1 MQTRPAPY
9 NTKCRGCGRAVPKGE
24 TCHFAKHEGAR
35 CLNCGPAAGAN
46 PAPAP
51 EPSPKPVPAPA
62 KPAPAQRRTK
72 KSPPPPKPTPEPRQ
86 LPVPLTCPPAAL
98 GTDGFHRWQWDS
110 VADLVA
116 DAFGHAAA
124 QSATNVVLIGQSIR
138 QESGGRWANHQTEA
152 SLQKLVHNPDSRL
165 LSAIEAMREKL
176 AGEVAPPQAP
186 RRRIRHGR
194 ADGDELDADRW
205 LHRIPEAWDKSERV
219 SQPRGTLEIFID
231 LTVHCKQTPAE
242 LLYRGAAAC
251 ALADLLAEQGRN
263 VGVCGFLV
271 CSGMSR
277 DSRKVVAKVRLKEP
291 EMPLDMAAVA
301 TAACEIGF
309 FRMAMIHAAAR
320 HAVGQLND
328 GFGHPANLPEAD
340 AETADFVIGGNI
352 RNETAAVNWLRTA
365 AQKFAGAG
373 A

>member
-1 MQTRPAPY
+1 
-9 NTKCRGCGRAVPKGE
+9 V
-24 TCHFAKHEGAR
+24 R
-35 CLNCGPAAGAN
+35 CMNCGPAG
-46 PAPAP
+46 AP
-51 EPSPKPVPAPA
+51 EPPKPEPVPVPEPPPA
-62 KPAPAQRRTK
+62 KPTTRRSK
-72 KSPPPPKPTPEPRQ
+72 KSPPPKPAPKP
-86 LPVPLTCPPAAL
+86 LPALPAPLTCPPAVR

-124 QSATNVVLIGQSIR
+124 QSATNVVLISQSIR
-138 QESGGRWANHQTEA
+138 QESNGRWANGQTPE
-152 SLQKLVHNPDSRL
+152 SLQQLVRNPDRRL
-165 LSAIEAMREKL
+165 LTAIGEMREKL
-176 AGEVAPPQAP
+176 ASEVVPPQVP
-186 RRRIRHGR
+186 RRKIRHGR

-219 SQPRGTLEIFID
+219 PQPRGTLEIFID

-251 ALADLLAEQGRN
+251 ALADQLAEQGRN

-352 RNETAAVNWLRTA
+352 RNETAAVNWLRAA

-373 A
+373 G